1 MVKRRLIWSKNS
13 IKERNEIFD
22 YWNNRNKSK
31 KFSQKLYHR
40 FIKSIEPLKD
50 NPEIGILNNK
60 HHFRYIL
67 VKEYLI
73 FYDYN
78 DAEIIILKIWDG
90 RRNPENLEI

>member
-31 KFSQKLYHR
+31 KFSQKLYHG

-78 DAEIIILKIWDG
+78 DAEIIIHKIWDG

>member
-1 MVKRRLIWSKNS
+1 M
-13 IKERNEIFD
+13 
-22 YWNNRNKSK
+22 
-31 KFSQKLYHR
+31 YHR

-78 DAEIIILKIWDG
+78 DAEIIIHKILDG

>member
-1 MVKRRLIWSKNS
+1 LIIGIIEINQKNLVKNCI
-13 IKERNEIFD
+13 I
-22 YWNNRNKSK
+22 
-31 KFSQKLYHR
+31 R
-40 FIKSIEPLKD
+40 FMNAIEPLKE

-78 DAEIIILKIWDG
+78 DAEIIIHKIWDG

>member
-31 KFSQKLYHR
+31 KFSQKLYHL
-40 FIKSIEPLKD
+40 FLNAIEPLKE

-60 HHFRYIL
+60 NHFRYIL

-78 DAEIIILKIWDG
+78 DAEIIIHKIWDG

>member
-1 MVKRRLIWSKNS
+1 MIIGIIEINQKNLVKNYI
-13 IKERNEIFD
+13 IC
-22 YWNNRNKSK
+22 
-31 KFSQKLYHR
+31 

-78 DAEIIILKIWDG
+78 DAEIIIHKIWDG